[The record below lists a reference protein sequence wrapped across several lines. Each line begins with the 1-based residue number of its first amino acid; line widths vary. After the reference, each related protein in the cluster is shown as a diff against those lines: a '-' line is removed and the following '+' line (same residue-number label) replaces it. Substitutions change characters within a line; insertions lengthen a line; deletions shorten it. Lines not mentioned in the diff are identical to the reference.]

1 MNTAIKYQ
9 ILLLALTT
17 FVAGANEYVLSGT
30 LDLVSRGLG
39 TPVAMTGQLITIYAL
54 VYGLCVPI
62 VVALTSH
69 LGRRAVLI
77 TSMSLYA
84 VVSGLCF
91 FVDSFELFVLM
102 RILQALSGGVAVV
115 SALSTAATLAGPE
128 RQGRAIATVI
138 MGFTLSLVVAVP
150 IGREISLRFGWNSVF
165 LVIGLL
171 GLITALG
178 QRLILPQLSP
188 AATTPLRQQLAML
201 KRPAVAGGLLVT
213 VLWMAG
219 YVITYSYLTPY
230 LINVQHVPGAWISPL
245 LLLFGLAS
253 LAGTRIGGSYTD
265 RHGHHATLVTAKIL
279 QAVFLG
285 ALALLALVLPQG
297 SLVIVAIVLMLWSI
311 TAWACGPS
319 QQVRVASLDAET
331 SGVLVALN
339 QSSMQI
345 GIAAGSA
352 LGGLATSLAGLASLP
367 WLSAA
372 AVVIALVLMI
382 GLRSAPATVRVSA
395 R

>member
-1 MNTAIKYQ
+1 MKAPIKYQ
-9 ILLLALTT
+9 VLLLALTT

-62 VVALTSH
+62 VIALTSH
-69 LGRRAVLI
+69 LSRRTVLI
-77 TSMSLYA
+77 ASMSLYA

-91 FVDSFELFVLM
+91 FVDSFGPFVLM
-102 RILQALSGGVAVV
+102 RVLQALSGGVAVV
-115 SALSTAATLAGPE
+115 SALSTAATLAGPG

-178 QRLILPQLSP
+178 QRWMLPELSP

-201 KRPAVAGGLLVT
+201 KHPAVAGGLLVT

-230 LINVQHVPGAWISPL
+230 LIQVQHVPGAWVSPL

-279 QAVFLG
+279 QALFLG
-285 ALALLALVLPQG
+285 ALALLALILPQG
-297 SLVIVAIVLMLWSI
+297 SIVIIAIVLILWSL

-352 LGGLATSLAGLASLP
+352 FGGLATGLVGLASLP

-372 AVVIALVLMI
+372 AVIIALVLMI
-382 GLRSAPATVRVSA
+382 GLRGAPVTVRVSA